1 VVIRSCPLTFPSPRW
16 GEGKTVSLLAVYLD
30 TKSKANNVEIK
41 MIKDA
46 LEASVIEGE
55 DRLDAVVDHVYASD
69 LMSDVLAFGRSN
81 SILLTGLATQQ
92 AVISAHMAEF
102 KGVVFIRGKKPKDG
116 SQDFARENHL
126 VLLSTELDMYDS
138 CIRID
143 SVQKERYQESNTGL
157 VEPKIEQ
164 ILLSHEFFVQGSD
177 FTNAGMASTQVKS
190 ILKKI
195 GFDPKLVRRVAISTY
210 EGEMNVVMHAQ
221 RAKVNLSITSRLI
234 EVVID
239 DEGKG
244 IPDVQLAM
252 QEGFTTATEEM
263 RAMGFGSGMG
273 LPNIKKNSDE
283 LQIKSEVGKGTRL
296 QMRFFI

>member
-1 VVIRSCPLTFPSPRW
+1 
-16 GEGKTVSLLAVYLD
+16 
-30 TKSKANNVEIK
+30 VEIK
-41 MIKDA
+41 MIKDV

-55 DRLDAVVDHVYASD
+55 DGLDTAVDHVYASD
-69 LMSDVLAFGRSN
+69 LMSDVLAFGRPN

-116 SQDFARENHL
+116 SQDFARENRL

-143 SVQKERYQESNTGL
+143 LVQRGRNQESNTSL
-157 VEPKIEQ
+157 VAPKIEQ
-164 ILLSHEFFVQGSD
+164 MLLSHEFFVQGND
-177 FTNAGMASTQVKS
+177 FTNAGMVSTQVKS

-221 RAKVNLSITSRLI
+221 RAKVNLSVTSQLI

-244 IPDVQLAM
+244 IPNVELAM
-252 QEGFTTATEEM
+252 QEGYTTATEEM

-283 LQIKSEVGKGTRL
+283 LKIESEVGKGTRL

>member
-1 VVIRSCPLTFPSPRW
+1 
-16 GEGKTVSLLAVYLD
+16 
-30 TKSKANNVEIK
+30 

-46 LEASVIEGE
+46 LGASVIEAE
-55 DRLDAVVDHVYASD
+55 DRLDSSVD
-69 LMSDVLAFGRSN
+69 LMSDVLAFGKSN

-116 SQDFARENHL
+116 ALKFAKDNHL
-126 VLLSTELDMYDS
+126 ILLSTELDMFDA
-138 CIRID
+138 CVRID
-143 SVQKERYQESNTGL
+143 AAIRGTLPDINSGIAANAP
-157 VEPKIEQ
+157 VEV
-164 ILLSHEFFVQGSD
+164 LLNHELYINGSD
-177 FTNAGMASTQVKS
+177 FANAGMVSTEVKS

-195 GFDPKLVRRVAISTY
+195 GLDPVLVRRVAISTY
-210 EGEMNVVMHAQ
+210 EGEMNVVMHAI
-221 RAKVNLSITSRLI
+221 RANVHLSVTPKVIV
-234 EVVID
+234 VVID

-244 IPDVQLAM
+244 IPNVDLAM

-283 LQIKSEVGKGTRL
+283 LMIKSQVEVGTRL
-296 QMRFFI
+296 EMRFFIY

>member
-1 VVIRSCPLTFPSPRW
+1 
-16 GEGKTVSLLAVYLD
+16 
-30 TKSKANNVEIK
+30 

-46 LEASVIEGE
+46 LEASVIQGE
-55 DRLDAVVDHVYASD
+55 DGLNATVEHVYASD
-69 LMSDVLAFGRSN
+69 LMSDVLAFGRPD

-116 SQDFARENHL
+116 SEKFARDNNL
-126 VLLSTELDMYDS
+126 VLLSTELDMYDA

-143 SVQKERYQESNTGL
+143 SMKSGRYPGSETGS
-157 VEPKIEQ
+157 VEKKTEEM
-164 ILLSHEFFVQGSD
+164 LLGHEFFIEGND
-177 FTNAGMASTQVKS
+177 FANAGMVSTKVKS

-195 GFDPKLVRRVAISTY
+195 GLDPKLIRRVAISTY

-221 RAKVNLSITSRLI
+221 RAKVNLSITSQLI

-244 IPDVQLAM
+244 IPDVDLAM
-252 QEGFTTATEEM
+252 QAGFTTATEEM

-283 LQIKSEVGKGTRL
+283 LKIKSEVGKGTTL
-296 QMRFFI
+296 KMRFFI

>member
-1 VVIRSCPLTFPSPRW
+1 VVCVEIRS
-16 GEGKTVSLLAVYLD
+16 
-30 TKSKANNVEIK
+30 KATTLEIK
-41 MIKDA
+41 MIIDA

-55 DRLDAVVDHVYASD
+55 NKLDVVVEHIYASD
-69 LMSDVLAFGRSN
+69 LMSDVLAFGKPD

-116 SQDFARENHL
+116 SEKFARDNDL
-126 VLLSTELDMYDS
+126 VLISTELDMYDA
-138 CIRID
+138 CVRID
-143 SVQKERYQESNTGL
+143 AVKRRIYAGSKNGS
-157 VEPKIEQ
+157 IEQ
-164 ILLSHEFFVQGSD
+164 KTEEMLLSHDFYVQGND
-177 FTNAGMASTQVKS
+177 FANAGMVSTEVKS

-210 EGEMNVVMHAQ
+210 EGEMNVVMHAK
-221 RAKVNLSITSRLI
+221 RAKVNLLVTPKLI
-234 EVVID
+234 EVIID
-239 DEGKG
+239 DEGMG
-244 IPDVQLAM
+244 IPDVELAM

-283 LQIKSEVGKGTRL
+283 LDIKSEVGKGTKL

>member
-1 VVIRSCPLTFPSPRW
+1 M
-16 GEGKTVSLLAVYLD
+16 AVYVD
-30 TKSKANNVEIK
+30 ITRKATFVEIK
-41 MIKDA
+41 MIKNA

-126 VLLSTELDMYDS
+126 VLLSTELDMYDA

-143 SVQKERYQESNTGL
+143 SVQKERYQEANTSL
-157 VEPKIEQ
+157 VEPKTEQ
-164 ILLSHEFFVQGSD
+164 MLLSHEFFVQGSD
-177 FTNAGMASTQVKS
+177 FTNAGMVSTQVKS

-244 IPDVQLAM
+244 IPDVELAM
-252 QEGFTTATEEM
+252 QEGYTTATEEM

-273 LPNIKKNSDE
+273 LSNIKKNSDE
-283 LQIKSEVGKGTRL
+283 MELKSEVGKGTRL

>member
-1 VVIRSCPLTFPSPRW
+1 
-16 GEGKTVSLLAVYLD
+16 LAVYVD
-30 TKSKANNVEIK
+30 ITRKATFVEIK

-157 VEPKIEQ
+157 VEPKTEQ
-164 ILLSHEFFVQGSD
+164 MLLSHEFFVQGSD
-177 FTNAGMASTQVKS
+177 FTNAGMVSTQVKS

-244 IPDVQLAM
+244 IPDVELAM
-252 QEGFTTATEEM
+252 QEGYTTATEEM

-273 LPNIKKNSDE
+273 LSNIKKNSDE
-283 LQIKSEVGKGTRL
+283 MELKSEVGKGTRL